1 MGNHQAMNILSNF
14 DSRKTEYR
22 EMIGSSVQDFGS
34 FYQKFGTTTPVQCA
48 LVQRSSG
55 RNLGGL
61 DFSMIFS
68 CLFKNLPNHGEFV
81 SLQFVFFRWH
91 FFTHDYILLIWQF
104 CQNLCYFLYWFHGQ
118 CSTNSVKEIFPLPMN
133 TRWPMN
139 C

>member
-1 MGNHQAMNILSNF
+1 MWKQLKFKSQKLSNKNLCNF
-14 DSRKTEYR
+14 TN
-22 EMIGSSVQDFGS
+22 
-34 FYQKFGTTTPVQCA
+34 QKIYSEQQPVQWT

-61 DFSMIFS
+61 DFSMILS

-81 SLQFVFFRWH
+81 SLQLVFFRWH